1 MNQRAALHLRQRAD
15 CAEARGPTMFFFG
28 WFTMAFEGMEI
39 SIQSVEVVP
48 ATSSFTTSME
58 ESYHLCKLPES
69 GLTKMCNAYESS
81 L

>member
-1 MNQRAALHLRQRAD
+1 
-15 CAEARGPTMFFFG
+15 MFFFG

-58 ESYHLCKLPES
+58 ESYHLCKLPGS

>member
-1 MNQRAALHLRQRAD
+1 
-15 CAEARGPTMFFFG
+15 
-28 WFTMAFEGMEI
+28 MAFEGMEI

-58 ESYHLCKLPES
+58 ESYHFCKLPES